1 MQTLNESNRELV
13 TLFRSFY
20 CVSNVGP
27 YINRI
32 KDIISRDPRKYSV
45 VLSNNNFSVRCIYNI
60 LNGEVVGR
68 ASPTDFARHV
78 LWTLIVVDD
87 LLKQS
92 FYPMTNIINDALCT
106 ETGQLDERLKMVDLL
121 LDETSPF
128 VFRFTHEKAE
138 TLCASLNVKSSHM
151 IAVCFCLGNYLG
163 REPTRD
169 EFLGGA
175 ALPKAAVVE
184 SVGTIAAL
192 EKFTENEKLIARWSV
207 SEAVERADPVKGV
220 RYKVWGK
227 AAAEILSTVVRKD
240 VGEIFLPVGG
250 LMKVI
255 LDSMLETEKNPE
267 TFEER
272 IEWYH
277 AAATLARVK
286 LMDVIPVKPIVD
298 IEDLMVSVIR
308 QDDEV
313 IRGDAMLIM
322 QKVPVL
328 EKRNFLLSVGS
339 QLEERTFE
347 RLTRQLV
354 HAFIYSNPR
363 LRVTFTEAVVFML
376 IRYAHYN
383 TNGLRFIDLPNNLEF
398 EFKGK
403 REIVKFSAVSEVMSK
418 YKVHIHN
425 IERAWCAPFATV
437 AFQLLKQT
445 GGSYHKWPDVM
456 NLPSYMQFDFVG
468 YTDPLVM
475 SPEERKML
483 ANLLARFKTR
493 DTPVRGNSIGMR
505 RANPADECF
514 EQVVP
519 EELRGFVRTLT
530 S

>member
-1 MQTLNESNRELV
+1 MQTLGDSNRELV
-13 TLFRSFY
+13 ALFRSFY
-20 CVSNVGP
+20 CVSNVGV
-27 YINRI
+27 YIQEV
-32 KDIISRDPRKYSV
+32 KSIIRSNPSKYSV
-45 VLSNNNFSVRCIYNI
+45 VLSNGNFSVRCSYSVS
-60 LNGEVVGR
+60 GDEVVGR
-68 ASPTDFARHV
+68 ASPTNFARHV
-78 LWTLIVVDD
+78 LWTLIVEKN
-87 LLKQS
+87 LLRQS
-92 FYPMTNIINDALCT
+92 FYPMTSILNDALCT
-106 ETGQLDERLKMVDLL
+106 ESGQLEERLKMVDLS

-128 VFRFTHEKAE
+128 TFRFSREQAKA
-138 TLCASLNVKSSHM
+138 LCNGLGVNSSHLL
-151 IAVCFCLGNYLG
+151 AVCFCLGNYLG
-163 REPTRD
+163 REPTRA

-175 ALPKAAVVE
+175 SLPKAAVIE
-184 SVGTIAAL
+184 SVGVVAAL
-192 EKFTENEKLIARWSV
+192 EKFTENEKMIARWSV

-227 AAAEILSTVVRKD
+227 AAVEILSTVLEKKVCE
-240 VGEIFLPVGG
+240 VFLPVGG
-250 LMKVI
+250 LIKVV

-277 AAATLARVK
+277 TAATLVRVK
-286 LMDVIPVKPIVD
+286 LMCVVPVKSVVD

-313 IRGDAMLIM
+313 IRGDAMLMM

-339 QLEERTFE
+339 QLEEKTFE

-354 HAFIYSNPR
+354 QAFIYSNPK
-363 LRVTFTEAVVFML
+363 LNATFTEAVVFLL

-403 REIVKFSAVSEVMSK
+403 REIVRFSAASEVMSR

-475 SPEERKML
+475 SPQERKML
-483 ANLLARFKTR
+483 AELLARFKTR

-514 EQVVP
+514 EKIVP